1 MGVLLAI
8 FLHSRSGFEQ
18 AWKII
23 GHRRSAWI
31 TGAMALAIANWPGPA
46 SAGWYLAQAMVF
58 TLFLAACVIRRDH
71 GLANILNTKIL
82 IRIGVVSYGMY
93 LLHMLAVNSVRV
105 VLPRLGID
113 SQGLTFLLA
122 LLLAYI
128 AAEISFR
135 LFETPILNL
144 KKRLGASR
152 PE

>member
-1 MGVLLAI
+1 
-8 FLHSRSGFEQ
+8 
-18 AWKII
+18 
-23 GHRRSAWI
+23 
-31 TGAMALAIANWPGPA
+31 
-46 SAGWYLAQAMVF
+46 
-58 TLFLAACVIRRDH
+58 
-71 GLANILNTKIL
+71 LANILNTKIL